1 MNERTFSGESMA
13 RAAMEGATMGLN
25 YGLNRLRELGIDP
38 KEVRLTGGGSRNAAW
53 RRIAADVFNADVVT
67 LRIEEG
73 AAYGAAL
80 QALWTYRS
88 SMGEK
93 AEISEITD
101 RFVEVDEDNR
111 VEPNPANVEI
121 YEELQTLQDSLSL
134 DLRAAFEARSRLR
147 RVNALT

>member
-1 MNERTFSGESMA
+1 
-13 RAAMEGATMGLN
+13 
-25 YGLNRLRELGIDP
+25 
-38 KEVRLTGGGSRNAAW
+38 
-53 RRIAADVFNADVVT
+53 
-67 LRIEEG
+67 
-73 AAYGAAL
+73 
-80 QALWTYRS
+80 
-88 SMGEK
+88 MGEK